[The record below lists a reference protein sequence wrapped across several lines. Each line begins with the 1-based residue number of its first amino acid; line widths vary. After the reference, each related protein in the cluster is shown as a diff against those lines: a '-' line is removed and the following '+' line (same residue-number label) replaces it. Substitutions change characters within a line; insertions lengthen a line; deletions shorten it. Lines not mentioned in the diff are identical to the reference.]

1 MKTMVEIDTRTPQAK
16 QFVKF
21 TRTLPFATVVESKK
35 KDFKEA
41 VAQCDG
47 RPAGEFFDEL
57 RRQVKEHFNHA

>member
-1 MKTMVEIDTRTPQAK
+1 MRTMVEIDTKTPQAK

-21 TRTLPFATVVESKK
+21 ARTLPFATVLESTKPS
-35 KDFKEA
+35 FKEA

-47 RPAGEFFDEL
+47 RPASDFFDEL